1 MQFLPRKLAPNDPS
15 FSTHM
20 SATLARPLKRA
31 AVQADGWVCQSCRR
45 RASRAQIRLLH
56 LATSASVARGR
67 PAYAS
72 INSNSFRQ
80 AAHFRSHVS
89 MKEKSTG
96 NEELK
101 QSFQLTRKPILPD
114 KPART
119 RFAPSPTGHLHIGGL
134 RTALFSFLL
143 ARRTGGQFLLRIED
157 TDQKR
162 LVPGAEER
170 LLEDLRWA
178 GLEWDEGPEVAGPH
192 RPYRQSER
200 NEIYQQHARQLLDA
214 DSAYRCFCSSQT
226 VKHEYV
232 ISGCHQNCASL
243 PQGESQD
250 RSYDKQE
257 PFTVRLRRPED
268 VKKRVYPDLI
278 YGKIT
283 PLKRSPTAIAD
294 TEDDAGNSA
303 ADVILIKS
311 DGTPTYHFANV
322 VDDHLMKIS
331 HVIRGSEWM
340 ASTPLHYDLYRAFG
354 WTPPIFAHVG
364 LLVDEN
370 KAKLSKRNMGDIALD
385 VRSMREGL
393 RVVPEALCNFLALLG
408 WSNPTKQD
416 ALDMREL
423 ASIFDLKFTKGN
435 AMVKMDKLWY
445 LQKRHVARR
454 CDLVTQ
460 RYQDF
465 DSAKTENPTLDPKQD
480 IVDVLLRPIVDAMV
494 AVVLTRY
501 PASKDGVPPQF
512 DNDLGRYCQ
521 AILLRDRENYKNGE
535 QYVERYK
542 YLFDFDPSL
551 VPEESEYY
559 DKKTR
564 SIDAE
569 TIFGIIHDVLGD
581 FGDGWFENVAE
592 QTINSTRA
600 DDDLEVAAAAERI
613 SHSIDRNITLI
624 IDDVN
629 SNKSSDQEAV
639 TRLGP
644 HDNQAARLKNATMKY
659 LREKLCYGLPGPHM
673 PDVMALLGYIECC
686 RRLGF
691 E

>member
-1 MQFLPRKLAPNDPS
+1 M
-15 FSTHM
+15 ST
-20 SATLARPLKRA
+20 TLARPLKRA
-31 AVQADGWVCQSCRR
+31 GVQVEGRVCQSCQR
-45 RASRAQIRLLH
+45 RAARAPGRLLH
-56 LATSASVARGR
+56 LVSPASGERGR

-72 INSNSFRQ
+72 SHRKPLRQ
-80 AAHFRSHVS
+80 AARVRSFS
-89 MKEKSTG
+89 STRKEAATDH
-96 NEELK
+96 EELK
-101 QSFQLTRKPILPD
+101 QSSQLTRKPILPD

-134 RTALFSFLL
+134 RTALFSHLL
-143 ARRTGGQFLLRIED
+143 AHRTGGQFLLRIED

-192 RPYRQSER
+192 GPYRQSER
-200 NEIYQQHARQLLDA
+200 NHIYQQHARQLLDA

-226 VKHEYV
+226 VKQDYV
-232 ISGCHQNCASL
+232 VSGCHQNCASL
-243 PQGESQD
+243 SQEESQD
-250 RSYDKQE
+250 RAHDKQE
-257 PFTVRLRRPED
+257 TFTVRLRRPED
-268 VKKRVYPDLI
+268 AKKRVYPDLI

-294 TEDDAGNSA
+294 IEVDAGTSA

-311 DGTPTYHFANV
+311 DGSPTYHFANV
-322 VDDHLMKIS
+322 VDDHLMEIS

-340 ASTPLHYDLYRAFG
+340 ASTPLHYDLYHAFG
-354 WTPPIFAHVG
+354 WTPPVFAHVG
-364 LLVDEN
+364 LLVDET

-385 VRSMREGL
+385 VRSMREEL
-393 RVVPEALCNFLALLG
+393 KVLPEALCNFLALLG

-423 ASIFDLKFTKGN
+423 TSIFDLKFTKGN

-454 CDLVTQ
+454 CDRVTK
-460 RYQDF
+460 RNPDL
-465 DSAKTENPTLDPKQD
+465 DPAVVEKNPTFKHKQD
-480 IVDVLLRPIVDAMV
+480 HVDVLLRPIVDAMV
-494 AVVLTRY
+494 AVIMARY
-501 PASKDGVPPQF
+501 PAAKDGVPPQF
-512 DNDLGRYCQ
+512 DDNLARYCQ
-521 AILLRDRENYKNGE
+521 AILLRDRENYKNAE

-542 YLFDFDPSL
+542 YLFDFDTSL
-551 VPEESEYY
+551 VPEESEFY
-559 DKKTR
+559 DKKTQ

-569 TIFGIIHDVLGD
+569 TIFCIIHDVLGD
-581 FGDGWFENVAE
+581 FGDGWVENVPE
-592 QTINSTRA
+592 PNFTSSRNNVDMEI
-600 DDDLEVAAAAERI
+600 AAAAERI
-613 SHSIDRNITLI
+613 SQCIDRNTAIFV
-624 IDDVN
+624 DDVN

-644 HDNQAARLKNATMKY
+644 HGNQAARLKNATMKY
-659 LREKLCYGLPGPHM
+659 LREKLCHGLPGPHM
-673 PDVMALLGYIECC
+673 PDVMALLGYSECC